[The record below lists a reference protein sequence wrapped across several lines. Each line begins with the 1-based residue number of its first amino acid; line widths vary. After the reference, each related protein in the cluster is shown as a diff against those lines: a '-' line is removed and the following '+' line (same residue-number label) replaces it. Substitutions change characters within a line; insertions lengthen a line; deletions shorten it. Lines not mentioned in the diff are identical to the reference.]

1 MEHVEL
7 ETLDREHT
15 ASNKKDPQLNHEKKP
30 TKKSIKVLKLIGT
43 KTLLFAFIIL
53 FIVGF
58 SALFG
63 STATYTGVCIVTG
76 LLMFLKLDIGIKH
89 TQAPFV
95 IFGLFVLTGLSAFV
109 AAINP
114 WLGLLINFIT
124 VCHYGIVRSK
134 SRVPFFYAIFTL
146 LYFHAKHSRI
156 RH

>member
-95 IFGLFVLTGLSAFV
+95 IFGLFVLSILKYYELKQQKLKKAKKKTK
-109 AAINP
+109 
-114 WLGLLINFIT
+114 
-124 VCHYGIVRSK
+124 K
-134 SRVPFFYAIFTL
+134 SNQKRKTT
-146 LYFHAKHSRI
+146 KKNK
-156 RH
+156 